1 MPTREIARTEW
12 KTYFDEFSRTRAGEI
27 VSIETISDPQGD
39 PQFPWNKQ
47 PFVGL
52 TYEEKGEEPGTIEIS
67 AGGETNNQHTHT
79 VTNPVHVYHKNAR
92 GLISNEVNI
101 DEVVEITSS
110 DDPRI
115 VFLHFAPAVS

>member
-12 KTYFDEFSRTRAGEI
+12 KTYFDEFSQARAGEL
-27 VSIETISDPQGD
+27 VSIEVIYNPQGD
-39 PQFPWNKQ
+39 PQFPFTKQ
-47 PFVGL
+47 PLVGL
-52 TYEEKGEEPGTIEIS
+52 TFEEKDGEPGTIEIS

-92 GLISNEVNI
+92 GMISDEVNI
-101 DEVVEITSS
+101 DEVIEVTST

-115 VFLHFAPAVS
+115 VFLHFTPAE

>member
-12 KTYFDEFSRTRAGEI
+12 KSYFDEFSRTRAGELVTVELI
-27 VSIETISDPQGD
+27 FNPQADPQYAVNREPLG
-39 PQFPWNKQ
+39 
-47 PFVGL
+47 GM
-52 TYEEKGEEPGTIEIS
+52 TYEEKGNEPGTIEIRV
-67 AGGETNNQHTHT
+67 GTEKNNSLTHT

-92 GLISNEVNI
+92 GLISEEINE

-115 VFLHFAPAVS
+115 VFLRFTPAD